1 LLVERLA
8 GGDFPPTLRFGGT
21 GERGSSSY
29 HYVKNENAQ
38 TSRAFHF
45 FVAGERHVLSGEIH
59 ISSFPAEI
67 SNSKWETSSFSY
79 KNKSSRPIRIL
90 ESPVSDLLDPE
101 IRTFLSGISLITEIL
116 LD

>member
-1 LLVERLA
+1 MA
-8 GGDFPPTLRFGGT
+8 
-21 GERGSSSY
+21 
-29 HYVKNENAQ
+29 
-38 TSRAFHF
+38 SR
-45 FVAGERHVLSGEIH
+45 VAGARHCTQGKIH
-59 ISSFPAEI
+59 IPVFPAEI
-67 SNSKWETSSFSY
+67 STSSWELSSFSY